1 MADDEGEIFSDI
13 NTDDDEEG
21 SGEDDDDPYIGE
33 SSSSGVIIITGSDR
47 RYIPRMTRFAY
58 SRLNGTRA
66 AQIEAGSPVGIDAI
80 ALGLTNS
87 LDIAEEELRQGKCP
101 LYLGALS
108 SDGKKMNL
116 FHSNE
121 LQRTDPSEEPSPIE
135 KIKYMSLEDLLGEQ
149 IVWKG
154 ITNPQKGEEE
164 PIKSSKKK
172 SKPKTETP
180 KAPVEP
186 PIKGGK
192 SRKTSIK
199 RESSTS

>member
-13 NTDDDEEG
+13 NIDDDEEG

-33 SSSSGVIIITGSDR
+33 SSSSGVVIVTGSDR

-58 SRLNGTRA
+58 SRLVETRA

-80 ALGLTNS
+80 ALGLINS

-108 SDGKKMNL
+108 SDGKRMNL

-121 LQRTDPSEEPSPIE
+121 LQRTDPGEEPSPIE
-135 KIKYMSLEDLLGEQ
+135 KIGGMSLEDLLGEQ

-154 ITNPQKGEEE
+154 ITNPQKREEE

-172 SKPKTETP
+172 SKSKTETP

-186 PIKGGK
+186 PIKKGQ

-199 RESSTS
+199 RESPTS

>member
-13 NTDDDEEG
+13 NIDDDEEG

-33 SSSSGVIIITGSDR
+33 SSSSGVVIVTGSDR

-58 SRLNGTRA
+58 SRLVETRA

-108 SDGKKMNL
+108 SDGKRMNL

-121 LQRTDPSEEPSPIE
+121 LQRTDPGEEPSPIE
-135 KIKYMSLEDLLGEQ
+135 KIGGMSLEDLLGEQ

-154 ITNPQKGEEE
+154 ITNPQKREEE

-172 SKPKTETP
+172 SKSKPETP

-186 PIKGGK
+186 PIKKGQG
-192 SRKTSIK
+192 RKTSIK
-199 RESSTS
+199 RESPTS

>member
-13 NTDDDEEG
+13 NTEDDEEG

-58 SRLNGTRA
+58 SRLVETRA
-66 AQIEAGSPVGIDAI
+66 AQIEAGSPVGIDAM
-80 ALGLTNS
+80 ALELTNS
-87 LDIAEEELRQGKCP
+87 IDIAEEELRQGKCP

-116 FHSNE
+116 FHSKE
-121 LQRTDPSEEPSPIE
+121 LQRTNPSEEPSPIE
-135 KIKYMSLEDLLGEQ
+135 KIGGMSLEDMLGEQ

-154 ITNPQKGEEE
+154 ITNPLREEDE
-164 PIKSSKKK
+164 PIKSSKKNT
-172 SKPKTETP
+172 KPKPKTP
-180 KAPVEP
+180 KAPPEP
-186 PIKGGK
+186 PIKKGQG
-192 SRKTSIK
+192 RKTSIK